1 MFQMLADIINH
12 NLTLLTY
19 HFQALKTMSANDPD
33 LISFILKNL
42 IVAEFFSQAAPLI
55 KPSRFCYQTVKIRN

>member
-19 HFQALKTMSANDPD
+19 HFQALKTMSANGPD

-42 IVAEFFSQAAPLI
+42 IVVTATFFFSQA
-55 KPSRFCYQTVKIRN
+55 S

>member
-42 IVAEFFSQAAPLI
+42 IVAEFFPKQLLI